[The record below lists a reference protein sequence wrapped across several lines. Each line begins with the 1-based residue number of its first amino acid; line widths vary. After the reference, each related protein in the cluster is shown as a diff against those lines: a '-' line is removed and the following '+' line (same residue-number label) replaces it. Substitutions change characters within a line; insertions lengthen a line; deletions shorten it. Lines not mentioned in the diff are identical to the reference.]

1 MLTTDILQIKKCR
14 GISWR
19 NITITT
25 TIATIMTMMISLREK
40 QTVLSNHTFHKSA
53 LKTKCVEQFLN

>member
-1 MLTTDILQIKKCR
+1 MGGSVGEIF
-14 GISWR
+14 
-19 NITITT
+19 ITITT
-25 TIATIMTMMISLREK
+25 TIATIMMMMMMISLREK

>member
-1 MLTTDILQIKKCR
+1 M
-14 GISWR
+14 
-19 NITITT
+19 
-25 TIATIMTMMISLREK
+25 MMISLREK